1 MTLEVLKADTLRGVT
16 HGFFTRKGGASSG
29 IFEGLNCGAG
39 SSDQAECVR
48 LNRARAAE
56 VVGLEAGALVSL
68 NQVHSADVV
77 EVEEPFANRP
87 TGDAMI
93 TTQPNIALGIL
104 TADCAPVLF
113 AADGVVGAAHA
124 GWKGALNGVLEAT
137 VAAMRARGAAA
148 IKAAVGPTIAQK
160 SYEVGL
166 DFVDRVVSENADY
179 ARFFAQGR
187 DADHAQF
194 DLPGFVLSKLRRL
207 DVEAEWIGH
216 DTYADPARFFS
227 YRRATH
233 RGEADYGRLISIIR
247 L

>member
-1 MTLEVLKADTLRGVT
+1 MTLEVLRAETLNGVS
-16 HGFFTRKGGASSG
+16 HGFFTRKGGTSSG

-48 LNRARAAE
+48 LNRARAAQAMG
-56 VVGLEAGALVSL
+56 VDASQLVSL

-93 TTQPNIALGIL
+93 TTRPGIALGIL

-124 GWKGALNGVLEAT
+124 GWKGAVAGVLEAT
-137 VAAMRARGAAA
+137 VAAMRARGATE
-148 IKAAVGPTIAQK
+148 IKAAIGPTIAQK

-166 DFVDRVVSENADY
+166 DFMERFTAEDALF
-179 ARFFAQGR
+179 ARFFSDGK

-194 DLPGFVLSKLRRL
+194 DLPSFLLARLSAL
-207 DVEAEWIGH
+207 DIAAEWIGR
-216 DTYADPARFFS
+216 DTYSDPSRFFS

-233 RGEADYGRLISIIR
+233 QGEADYGRLISIIR